1 MGVAEASPSLPP
13 SRAPRSGRSRLLR
26 AGSGLAV
33 LCALGG
39 YAVVQY
45 TTGDHSAHGC
55 RVVSANGDGETYEF
69 DAGQAVNA
77 ATISAV
83 GTSRGLPER
92 AVTIAL
98 ATALQE
104 SGLRNIG
111 YGDRDSLGL
120 FQQRPS
126 QGWGTRTQ
134 VMDPVYAANR
144 FYERLVKV
152 PHYTSLPLTEA
163 AQRVQ
168 RSAFPEAYAKHEPD
182 ASLLSAALTGRAAAA
197 LTCAG
202 TVPPGPGDPARVRAA
217 LVRDFGRAVLP
228 GGSGKDAK
236 KSPAPT
242 PSGSS
247 AGAEVDV
254 PARAAASAV
263 AAPLAPL
270 AAERVVRAGRA
281 AVRGSGAPAPAGT
294 PAASDSGA
302 GGAVSA
308 SAPGSG
314 GRTVHV
320 PVAEPRTA
328 RAASEERHGWELA
341 QWAVAHASVLRIS
354 EVSYAGRSWTSR
366 DAGHNW
372 HRTARE
378 TRGASAGRDADGDAK
393 NADGAPGE
401 AARETADVRIVTS
414 P

>member
-1 MGVAEASPSLPP
+1 M
-13 SRAPRSGRSRLLR
+13 
-26 AGSGLAV
+26 

-55 RVVSANGDGETYEF
+55 RVVSASGDGETYEF

-152 PHYTSLPLTEA
+152 PRYTSLPLTEA

-182 ASLLSAALTGRAAAA
+182 AALLSAALTGRAAAA

-217 LVRDFGRAVLP
+217 LVRDFGRSVLP

-242 PSGSS
+242 PSGS
-247 AGAEVDV
+247 APGTEVDV
-254 PARAAASAV
+254 PARAAGASV
-263 AAPLAPL
+263 LAAPLAT
-270 AAERVVRAGRA
+270 ERVVRAGRA
-281 AVRGSGAPAPAGT
+281 AVRGSGAPVPAGT
-294 PAASDSGA
+294 PAAPDSGA
-302 GGAVSA
+302 DGAVQA
-308 SAPGSG
+308 SARSG
-314 GRTVHV
+314 GKTVRV
-320 PVAEPRTA
+320 PVAEPRGA
-328 RAASEERHGWELA
+328 RAASDERRGWELA

-372 HRTARE
+372 HRTAVAAQDTGAGRE
-378 TRGASAGRDADGDAK
+378 TTGDAR
-393 NADGAPGE
+393 NPEGAPGE